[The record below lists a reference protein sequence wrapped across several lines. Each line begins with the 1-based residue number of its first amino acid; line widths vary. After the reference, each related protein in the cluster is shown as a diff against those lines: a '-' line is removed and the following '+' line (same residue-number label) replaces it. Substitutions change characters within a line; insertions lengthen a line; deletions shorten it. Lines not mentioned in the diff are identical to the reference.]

1 MEKAEVIMKA
11 AKRHPFIAR
20 LAASVLLALFGL
32 AQPAN
37 AQDGAVGQ
45 LAYVG
50 SGGDGDFD
58 IYVSDASGDGF
69 VDLSRNDVWDSGAVF
84 SPDGRRIAFWT
95 DRHGDRS
102 VPLGYRNVE
111 IYVMDAD
118 GSNVRRLTHH
128 EAWDAN
134 PSWSNDGRRIAF
146 ESWRNDVGDIYVMDA
161 ADGSGVVNLTNTDDE
176 DAFPKWSPDG
186 RHILFASRE
195 DPDEQFDLYVM
206 RADGSDVRQL
216 TTSGSNIPGGWSPN
230 GRRIVFQ
237 HDNQVFVME
246 ADGSGKTRLAAGPT
260 PRWSFNGRHIS
271 YSRHSRPWI
280 MDADGSNPR
289 RIPTPFSGRTLHVS
303 DWSHPRG
310 R

>member
-1 MEKAEVIMKA
+1 ME
-11 AKRHPFIAR
+11 
-20 LAASVLLALFGL
+20 
-32 AQPAN
+32 
-37 AQDGAVGQ
+37 
-45 LAYVG
+45 
-50 SGGDGDFD
+50 
-58 IYVSDASGDGF
+58 
-69 VDLSRNDVWDSGAVF
+69 
-84 SPDGRRIAFWT
+84 
-95 DRHGDRS
+95 
-102 VPLGYRNVE
+102 
-111 IYVMDAD
+111 
-118 GSNVRRLTHH
+118 
-128 EAWDAN
+128 
-134 PSWSNDGRRIAF
+134 
-146 ESWRNDVGDIYVMDA
+146 A

-230 GRRIVFQ
+230 GRRILFQ

-246 ADGSGKTRLAAGPT
+246 ADGSGKTRLAAGPA

-271 YSRHSRPWI
+271 YSRHNRPWI

-289 RIPTPFSGRTLHVS
+289 RIPTSFSGRTLYVV
-303 DWSHPRG
+303 DWSHPGG

>member
-1 MEKAEVIMKA
+1 MEKAEVIMEK
-11 AKRHPFIAR
+11 AKRHPSIAR

-37 AQDGAVGQ
+37 AQNETVGK

-50 SGGDGDFD
+50 SGGGEDFD

-69 VDLSRNDVWDSGAVF
+69 VDLSQNDAWDTDPVF
-84 SPDGRRIAFWT
+84 SPDGHRIAFWT
-95 DRHGDRS
+95 DRHGDMS
-102 VPLGYRNVE
+102 VGHGYRNTE

-128 EAWDAN
+128 EGWDAH

-146 ESWRNDVGDIYVMDA
+146 DSWRDGAGDIFVMDA
-161 ADGSGVVNLTNTDDE
+161 ADGSGVVNLTNTDVE
-176 DAFPKWSPDG
+176 DAFPIWSPDG
-186 RHILFASRE
+186 RHILFATRRN
-195 DPDEQFDLYVM
+195 PDNQLDLYVM

-216 TTSGSNIPGGWSPN
+216 TTSGYNIPGGWSPN
-230 GRRIVFQ
+230 GRRILFQ
-237 HDNQVFVME
+237 RDNQVFVME
-246 ADGSGKTRLAAGPT
+246 ADGSGKTRLDAGSV

-271 YSRHSRPWI
+271 YSRHNRPRI
-280 MDADGSNPR
+280 MDADGSSPR
-289 RIPTPFSGRTLHVS
+289 QLPTSFSGRTLYVS
-303 DWSHPRG
+303 DWSHPQG

>member
-1 MEKAEVIMKA
+1 MEE
-11 AKRHPFIAR
+11 AKRYPFIAR
-20 LAASVLLALFGL
+20 LAPAVLLVLFGL
-32 AQPAN
+32 VQPAN
-37 AQDGAVGQ
+37 AQNGTVGK

-50 SGGDGDFD
+50 SGGGEDFD

-69 VDLSRNDVWDSGAVF
+69 VDLSRNDAWDSGAVF

-128 EAWDAN
+128 EGWDAH

-146 ESWRNDVGDIYVMDA
+146 DSWRDGTGDIYVMDA
-161 ADGSGVVNLTNTDDE
+161 ADGSGVVNLTNTDFQ
-176 DAFPKWSPDG
+176 DAFPIWSPDG
-186 RHILFASRE
+186 RHILFASKRDRE
-195 DPDEQFDLYVM
+195 TQHDLYVM

-216 TTSGSNIPGGWSPN
+216 TTSGYNVPGGWSPN
-230 GRRIVFQ
+230 GRRILFQ

-246 ADGSGKTRLAAGPT
+246 ADGSGKTRLAAGSA
-260 PRWSFNGRHIS
+260 PRWSFDGRRIS
-271 YSRHSRPWI
+271 YSWHNRPWI
-280 MDADGSNPR
+280 INADGSNPR
-289 RIPTPFSGRTLHVS
+289 RIPTSFSGRTLYVS
-303 DWSHPRG
+303 DWSHPG
-310 R
+310 GG